1 MFEPLSDALKCRE
14 PKPGVASRE
23 VPATAQSHF
32 VCLAAKETPASSLA
46 VRPWSKRRRKAS
58 LSLLILVLLA
68 RVAFAKASS
77 PISLQYHLI
86 LLRPSSHLIDVEID
100 AQDVQQ
106 PFLNFVMPAWS
117 PGRYAIYNFA
127 KNVQQFEA
135 TGINGQPLPW
145 INTDKDTW
153 KIDTETAGGTVKV
166 RYRVFAND
174 LSGTF
179 SQFDPTHADING
191 ASVYMYVA
199 GHKRDPITLNIQ
211 PPSAW
216 KKNLKIIDGFSDS
229 TNQEILQAPNYDRLI
244 DTPVEVCTDCVLTH
258 FRDQDKLFRVAVHS
272 YGEGG
277 ENTQQWTDNLTQG
290 LEKIVNSE
298 MAMMPEPDFKEYTFI
313 FHVSPFISLGDG
325 MEHLN
330 STSIVIRGLTSTETL
345 SQAFELGAHEFF
357 HLWNVKRL
365 RPVGLGPFDYNRE
378 VYTRSLWFAEGV
390 TTYYSYVALYRSG
403 IWNQEELLGRL
414 ADEIRQLRNDPG
426 RAMMSAE
433 SSSFHAWFYDGAP
446 QLQKTNFANSTISYY
461 NKGAILGM
469 LLDLE
474 IRERAGGRKSLD
486 DVLRSMYK
494 EFYQAPAATYYLPGR
509 GYTEQDILAAVN
521 QVSGSDF
528 GPFFQK
534 YIEGTEPL
542 PYSKALGDAGLALDV
557 AAAPGTAPS
566 IGVVTAPVENGY
578 RIVEVR
584 PGGPADEAGLGRG
597 DTLIEVDGLSLVPQ
611 GPEQMLK
618 MYPAGAK
625 VPFTV
630 QRYGER
636 KMIWVTLGEAAP
648 DHYKIQINPAA
659 TPEELRIW
667 EGWLARKPAQN

>member
-1 MFEPLSDALKCRE
+1 VVLKWRN
-14 PKPGVASRE
+14 VS
-23 VPATAQSHF
+23 V
-32 VCLAAKETPASSLA
+32 
-46 VRPWSKRRRKAS
+46 
-58 LSLLILVLLA
+58 SLLILLLP
-68 RVAFAKASS
+68 VWSGFAKADS
-77 PISLQYHLI
+77 PTSLQYHLL

-100 AQDVQQ
+100 AKDVQQ
-106 PFLNFVMPAWS
+106 PFLSFVMPAWS

-135 TGINGQPLPW
+135 TGINGQPLSW

-153 KIDTETAGGTVKV
+153 KVDAETAGGTVKV

-199 GHKRDPITLNIQ
+199 GHKRDPITLSIQ
-211 PPSAW
+211 PPPKWTQNS
-216 KKNLKIIDGFSDS
+216 KIIDGFSDS
-229 TNQEILQAPNYDRLI
+229 TTQSVFQAPNYDRLI
-244 DTPVEVCTDCVLTH
+244 DTPVEVCADCLLTR
-258 FRDQDKLFRVAVHS
+258 FRDQDKVFRVVVHS
-272 YGEGG
+272 YGEGD
-277 ENTQQWTDNLTQG
+277 ENTSQWTDNLTQG
-290 LEKIVNSE
+290 LEKIVKSE
-298 MAMMPEPDFKEYTFI
+298 MAMMPDPDFNEYTFL

-330 STSIVIRGLTSTETL
+330 STSIVIRGVTDNETL
-345 SQAFELGAHEFF
+345 SQAFELAAHEFF
-357 HLWNVKRL
+357 HVWNVKRL
-365 RPVGLGPFDYNRE
+365 RPLGLGPFDYTGE

-390 TTYYSYVALYRSG
+390 TTYYSYLILYRCG
-403 IWNQEELLGRL
+403 LWNQQEFLDRL
-414 ADEIRQLRNDPG
+414 ANEIRQLRNEPG
-426 RAMMSAE
+426 REMMSAE

-446 QLQKTNFANSTISYY
+446 QLQKTNLANSTISYY

-474 IRERAGGRKSLD
+474 IRERTGGRKSLD

-494 EFYQAPAATYYLPGR
+494 KFYQVPATGYYLPGR
-509 GYTEQDILAAVN
+509 GYTEHDILETVN
-521 QVSGSDF
+521 EVSGSDF
-528 GPFFQK
+528 TPFFQK
-534 YIEGTEPL
+534 YVEGTQPL
-542 PYSKALGDAGLALDV
+542 PYAGTLGDAGLELSV

-597 DTLIEVDGLSLVPQ
+597 DTLIEVDGLSLVPE
-611 GPEQMLK
+611 GPGQMLR

-630 QRYGER
+630 QRYGQR
-636 KMIWVTLGEAAP
+636 KMIWVTLGQATP
-648 DHYKIQINPAA
+648 QVYKIQINPAA
-659 TPEELRIW
+659 TPQELRIW
-667 EGWLARKPAQN
+667 AGWLAR